1 MSLSTE
7 YTPQVY
13 SNVTR
18 GLIVKY
24 YIKQFLAENLSA
36 QRMYSVHYFVHI
48 SVYLHLGPTL
58 EINCLVLLYNFPTL
72 PPQKLFRD
80 S

>member
-24 YIKQFLAENLSA
+24 YIKQLLAENLS
-36 QRMYSVHYFVHI
+36 V
-48 SVYLHLGPTL
+48 
-58 EINCLVLLYNFPTL
+58 
-72 PPQKLFRD
+72 
-80 S
+80 